1 MYLIFL
7 FLNFVVLTWQRAVDA
22 FVVGSYRFFKRYL
35 ADSDK
40 DDKDGE
46 MCSAYGSGRISNGS
60 PLL

>member
-1 MYLIFL
+1 ME
-7 FLNFVVLTWQRAVDA
+7 A

-35 ADSDK
+35 ADSVK